1 MQRNPIAQPGEDKDA
16 YKFPKYACIL
26 TKSPL
31 QRKRTKEMMEAAG
44 VEPVTAAAAKTV

>member
-1 MQRNPIAQPGEDKDA
+1 MQRNSIAQPGEDKDA
-16 YKFPKYACIL
+16 YKFPKFACIL

-31 QRKRTKEMMEAAG
+31 QRKRTIEMMEADA